1 MDEVDN
7 RTFKQRWLSL
17 TVGVW
22 CWLAPV
28 AVVVCVAAKL
38 ASAES
43 TESMPWGAI
52 IVGPAIAV
60 APGIAT
66 FCAWLTFMTHRWDW
80 HDQENKESK

>member
-1 MDEVDN
+1 MDEEDN
-7 RTFKQRWLSL
+7 RTFEQRWLSL

-28 AVVVCVAAKL
+28 AVIVCAVAKL
-38 ASAES
+38 ASVEGA
-43 TESMPWGAI
+43 ESMPWGAI

-60 APGIAT
+60 APGIAI

-80 HDQENKESK
+80 HD